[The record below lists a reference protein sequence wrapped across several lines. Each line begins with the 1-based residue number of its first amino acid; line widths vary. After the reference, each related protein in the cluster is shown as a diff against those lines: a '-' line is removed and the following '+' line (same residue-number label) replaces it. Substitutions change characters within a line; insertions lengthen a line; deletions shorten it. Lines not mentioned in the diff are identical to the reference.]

1 MLNETQLKEKLQ
13 ILEQNEFRLSEQDD
27 LSEILPA
34 MLQHIG
40 SIDSVLRDDLI
51 YSAFRTWMYDDHVV
65 SQEQMRNMLPI
76 VLDRQ
81 HLLYRVGEQ
90 DTDSVFTRAFSVL
103 VLPLVL
109 IAHRSQPFYSAAEID
124 QIRETLLDYARS
136 EKDRRG
142 FVAGKGWAHSAAH
155 TADALDDLA
164 QCPEM
169 GKSDLADILEAISSM
184 VCMTGTGYI
193 YLEDER
199 IVTAVIA
206 VLKRQLLSDAEIA
219 QWIQGFAERALQ
231 VTTAPERLV
240 LRANVK
246 NFLQSLYFRLQ
257 WEQVPNRFETT
268 IEQALRRIN
277 PVKKPESN

>member
-1 MLNETQLKEKLQ
+1 MWNETQLKEKLQ

-34 MLQHIG
+34 MLQYIG
-40 SIDSVLRDDLI
+40 STDSILRDDLI
-51 YSAFRTWMYDDHVV
+51 YSAFRTWMYDCPIV

-81 HLLYRVGEQ
+81 HLLYGAGEQ

-109 IAHRSQPFYSAAEID
+109 IAHRAQPFLSVMEID
-124 QIRETLLDYARS
+124 QIKKTLLDYARN

-142 FVAGKGWAHSAAH
+142 FVPGKGWAHATAH

-169 GKSDLADILEAISSM
+169 DKADLAEILDVIYSM
-184 VCMTGTGYI
+184 VCVAETGYI
-193 YLEDER
+193 HLEDER

-206 VLKRQLLSDAEIA
+206 VLKRQLLSDAEIT

-231 VTTAPERLV
+231 VTIAPERLV
-240 LRANVK
+240 LCANVK

-257 WEQVPNRFETT
+257 WEQVPNKFEID

-277 PVKKPESN
+277 PVKKPD